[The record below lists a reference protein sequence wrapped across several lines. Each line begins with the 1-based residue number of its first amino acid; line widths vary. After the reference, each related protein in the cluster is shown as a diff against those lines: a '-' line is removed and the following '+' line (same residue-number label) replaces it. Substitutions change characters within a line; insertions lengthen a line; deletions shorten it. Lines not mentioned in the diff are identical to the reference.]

1 MMTGDHVKASRSSHH
16 DEEPL
21 SPAARFFQAPR
32 FNVYIIAIVGCKT
45 RINTDVVKAG
55 LEQTLVKHPRFSSKM
70 VVDGNK
76 YCKNKKWTQTKV
88 NLEDHIIVPELDPN
102 IDFPDRFVEDY
113 VSNVTRTP
121 LDLSKPLWELH
132 LLNIKTSDAEA
143 VGVFRIHHSMG
154 DGASLISLLLACT
167 RKTSDPEA
175 LPSVPVKKRAGSTFN
190 SRDGFWWFFLA
201 IWMLLRLIWNTMVD
215 VLLFVATTLFLKDMK
230 TPIKGAPGVELNVK
244 KFVHQTVS
252 LEDIK
257 LVKNAMNMTV
267 NDVVTGITQAGLS
280 RYLNRRYS
288 EEKKLD
294 GRVKQSNSNIPKGIR
309 LRTVIL
315 VNLRKS
321 AGIQVA
327 HAPNDPSSSL
337 SVAETYPPEFKQD
350 MADMMAKRLKTRW
363 GNLIGYMFLPF
374 TISLQDDPLDYVRK
388 AKATIDRKKLSLEP
402 IFTSMCIGFAFRIF
416 GNKVAAAIIRR
427 ALSNITMAISGVVG
441 AQEEISFYGHPIA
454 YLAPFVYGPPLSLVV
469 NYQSYVN
476 KMTISLTVDPSVIP
490 DPYELCNDIEE
501 SLKLIRHAVVNK
513 GLIKDVV

>member
-1 MMTGDHVKASRSSHH
+1 MMTDDHVKASRSSHH

-55 LEQTLVKHPRFSSKM
+55 LEKTLVKHPRFSSKM

-175 LPSVPVKKRAGSTFN
+175 LPSVPVKKGAGSTFN
-190 SRDGFWWFFLA
+190 SPAGFWWFFSA
-201 IWMLLRLIWNTMVD
+201 IWLFLRLIWNTMVD

-244 KFVHQTVS
+244 KFVHRTVS
-252 LEDIK
+252 FDDIK
-257 LVKNAMNMTV
+257 LVKNAMKMTV

-321 AGIQVA
+321 AGIQ
-327 HAPNDPSSSL
+327 
-337 SVAETYPPEFKQD
+337 D
-350 MADMMAKRLKTRW
+350 MADMMAKGLKTRW
-363 GNLIGYMFLPF
+363 GNLIGYIFLPF
-374 TISLQDDPLDYVRK
+374 TIGLQDDPLDYVRK
-388 AKATIDRKKLSLEP
+388 AKATIDRKKVSLEP
-402 IFTSMCIGFAFRIF
+402 IFTSLCIGLAFRIF
-416 GNKVAAAIIRR
+416 GTK
-427 ALSNITMAISGVVG
+427 
-441 AQEEISFYGHPIA
+441 
-454 YLAPFVYGPPLSLVV
+454 SLVV
-469 NYQSYVN
+469 HYQSYAN
-476 KMTISLTVDPSVIP
+476 KMTISLSVDPSVIL
-490 DPYELCNDIEE
+490 DPHELCNDIEE

-513 GLIKDVV
+513 GFVKDVV

>member
-1 MMTGDHVKASRSSHH
+1 MMMGDHFEASRSSHH

-21 SPAARFFQAPR
+21 SPAARFFHTPR

-45 RINTDVVKAG
+45 SFNTDVVKAG

-154 DGASLISLLLACT
+154 DGASLISVLLACT

-175 LPSVPVKKRAGSTFN
+175 LPSVPVKKRAGSMFN
-190 SRDGFWWFFLA
+190 SRDGFWWYFLA
-201 IWMLLRLIWNTMVD
+201 IWLFLRLIWNTMVD
-215 VLLFVATTLFLKDMK
+215 VFLFVATTLFLKDMK

-244 KFVHQTVS
+244 KFVHRTVS
-252 LEDIK
+252 LDDIK

-267 NDVVTGITQAGLS
+267 NDVVAGITQAGLS

-288 EEKKLD
+288 EEKKD
-294 GRVKQSNSNIPKGIR
+294 GPVKQSNSNIPKGIR
-309 LRTVIL
+309 LRAVIL

-321 AGIQVA
+321 AGIQDV
-327 HAPNDPSSSL
+327 
-337 SVAETYPPEFKQD
+337 
-350 MADMMAKRLKTRW
+350 ADMMAKGSKIRW

-374 TISLQDDPLDYVRK
+374 TIALQDDPLDYVWK

-402 IFTSMCIGFAFRIF
+402 IFTNTCIGLAFRIF
-416 GNKVAAAIIRR
+416 GTKVAAAIICR

-441 AQEEISFYGHPIA
+441 PQEEISFYGHPIA
-454 YLAPFVYGPPLSLVV
+454 YLAPTVYGDPVALVV
-469 NYQSYVN
+469 HYQSYVN
-476 KMTISLTVDPSVIP
+476 KMTISLSVDPSVIL
-490 DPYELCNDIEE
+490 DPHDLCNDIEE
-501 SLKLIRHAVVNK
+501 SLKLIQHTVVNK

>member
-1 MMTGDHVKASRSSHH
+1 MMMGDHFEASRSSHH

-21 SPAARFFQAPR
+21 SPAARFFHTPR

-45 RINTDVVKAG
+45 SFNTDVVKAG

-154 DGASLISLLLACT
+154 DGASLISVLLACT

-175 LPSVPVKKRAGSTFN
+175 LPSVPVKKRAGSMFN
-190 SRDGFWWFFLA
+190 SRDGFWWYFLA
-201 IWMLLRLIWNTMVD
+201 IWLFLRLIWNTMVD
-215 VLLFVATTLFLKDMK
+215 VFLFVATTLFLKDMK

-244 KFVHQTVS
+244 KFVHRTVS
-252 LEDIK
+252 LDDIK

-267 NDVVTGITQAGLS
+267 NDVVAGITQAGLS

-288 EEKKLD
+288 EEKKD
-294 GRVKQSNSNIPKGIR
+294 GPVKQSNSNIPKGIR
-309 LRTVIL
+309 LRAVIL

-327 HAPNDPSSSL
+327 
-337 SVAETYPPEFKQD
+337 
-350 MADMMAKRLKTRW
+350 
-363 GNLIGYMFLPF
+363 
-374 TISLQDDPLDYVRK
+374 
-388 AKATIDRKKLSLEP
+388 
-402 IFTSMCIGFAFRIF
+402 
-416 GNKVAAAIIRR
+416 AAIICR

-441 AQEEISFYGHPIA
+441 PQEEISFYGHPIA
-454 YLAPFVYGPPLSLVV
+454 YLAPTVYGDPVALVV
-469 NYQSYVN
+469 HYQSYVN
-476 KMTISLTVDPSVIP
+476 KMTISLSVDPSVIL
-490 DPYELCNDIEE
+490 DPHDLCNDIEE
-501 SLKLIRHAVVNK
+501 SLKLIQHTVVNK

>member
-1 MMTGDHVKASRSSHH
+1 MMMGDHVKASRSSHH

-21 SPAARFFQAPR
+21 SPAARFFHTPR

-45 RINTDVVKAG
+45 SLNTDVVKAG

-70 VVDGNK
+70 VVDCNK
-76 YCKNKKWTQTKV
+76 YCKNKKWAQTKV

-154 DGASLISLLLACT
+154 DGASLISVLLACT

-190 SRDGFWWFFLA
+190 SRGGFWWYFLA
-201 IWMLLRLIWNTMVD
+201 IWLFLRLIWNTMVD
-215 VLLFVATTLFLKDMK
+215 VFLFVATTLFLKDMK

-244 KFVHQTVS
+244 KFVHRTVS
-252 LEDIK
+252 LDDIK

-267 NDVVTGITQAGLS
+267 NDVVAGITQAGLS

-288 EEKKLD
+288 EEKRD
-294 GRVKQSNSNIPKGIR
+294 GPVKQSNSNIPKGIR
-309 LRTVIL
+309 LRAVIL

-327 HAPNDPSSSL
+327 
-337 SVAETYPPEFKQD
+337 
-350 MADMMAKRLKTRW
+350 
-363 GNLIGYMFLPF
+363 
-374 TISLQDDPLDYVRK
+374 
-388 AKATIDRKKLSLEP
+388 
-402 IFTSMCIGFAFRIF
+402 
-416 GNKVAAAIIRR
+416 AAIICR

-441 AQEEISFYGHPIA
+441 PQEEISFYGHPIA
-454 YLAPFVYGPPLSLVV
+454 YLAPTVYGDPTALVV
-469 NYQSYVN
+469 HYQSYVN
-476 KMTISLTVDPSVIP
+476 KMTISLSVDPSVIP
-490 DPYELCNDIEE
+490 DPHDLCNDIEE
-501 SLKLIRHAVVNK
+501 SLKLIQHAVINK

>member
-327 HAPNDPSSSL
+327 
-337 SVAETYPPEFKQD
+337 
-350 MADMMAKRLKTRW
+350 
-363 GNLIGYMFLPF
+363 
-374 TISLQDDPLDYVRK
+374 
-388 AKATIDRKKLSLEP
+388 
-402 IFTSMCIGFAFRIF
+402 
-416 GNKVAAAIIRR
+416 AAIIRR

>member
-1 MMTGDHVKASRSSHH
+1 MMMGDHFEGSRSSHH

-21 SPAARFFQAPR
+21 SPAARFFHTPR

-45 RINTDVVKAG
+45 SFNTDDVKAG

-154 DGASLISLLLACT
+154 DGASLISVLLACT

-175 LPSVPVKKRAGSTFN
+175 LPSVPVKKRAGSMFN
-190 SRDGFWWFFLA
+190 SRDGFWWYFLA
-201 IWMLLRLIWNTMVD
+201 IWLFLRLIWNTMVD
-215 VLLFVATTLFLKDMK
+215 VFLFVATTLFLKDMK

-244 KFVHQTVS
+244 KFVHRTVS
-252 LEDIK
+252 LDDIK

-267 NDVVTGITQAGLS
+267 NDVVAGITQAGLS

-288 EEKKLD
+288 EEKKD
-294 GRVKQSNSNIPKGIR
+294 GPVKQSNSNIPKGIR
-309 LRTVIL
+309 LRAVIL

-327 HAPNDPSSSL
+327 
-337 SVAETYPPEFKQD
+337 
-350 MADMMAKRLKTRW
+350 
-363 GNLIGYMFLPF
+363 
-374 TISLQDDPLDYVRK
+374 
-388 AKATIDRKKLSLEP
+388 
-402 IFTSMCIGFAFRIF
+402 
-416 GNKVAAAIIRR
+416 AAIICR

-441 AQEEISFYGHPIA
+441 PQEEISFYGHPIA
-454 YLAPFVYGPPLSLVV
+454 YLAPTVYGDPVALVV
-469 NYQSYVN
+469 HYQSYVN
-476 KMTISLTVDPSVIP
+476 KMTISLSVDPSVIP
-490 DPYELCNDIEE
+490 DPHDLCNDIEE
-501 SLKLIRHAVVNK
+501 SLKLIQHTVVNK

>member
-190 SRDGFWWFFLA
+190 SRDGFWWLFLA

-321 AGIQVA
+321 AGI
-327 HAPNDPSSSL
+327 
-337 SVAETYPPEFKQD
+337 QD

>member
-1 MMTGDHVKASRSSHH
+1 MMMGDHVKASRSSHH

-21 SPAARFFQAPR
+21 SPAARLFHAPR
-32 FNVYIIAIVGCKT
+32 FNVYIIVVVGFKT
-45 RINTDVVKAG
+45 RLNPDVVKAG

-70 VVDGNK
+70 VVDGNQ

-88 NLEDHIIVPELDPN
+88 NLEDHVIVPELDPK

-132 LLNIKTSDAEA
+132 ILNIKTSDAEA

-201 IWMLLRLIWNTMVD
+201 IWLFLRLIWNTLVD
-215 VLLFVATTLFLKDMK
+215 VLLFVATILFLNDMK

-244 KFVHQTVS
+244 KFVHRTVN
-252 LEDIK
+252 LDDIK
-257 LVKNAMNMTV
+257 LVKNAMNTTV
-267 NDVVTGITQAGLS
+267 NDVVVGIVQAGLS
-280 RYLNRRYS
+280 RYLNHRYG
-288 EEKKLD
+288 EETKD
-294 GRVKQSNSNIPKGIR
+294 GQVKQSNSNIPKGIH

-321 AGIQVA
+321 AGIQ
-327 HAPNDPSSSL
+327 
-337 SVAETYPPEFKQD
+337 D
-350 MADMMAKRLKTRW
+350 MADMMAKGSKIRW

-374 TISLQDDPLDYVRK
+374 TIALQDDPLDYVRK
-388 AKATIDRKKLSLEP
+388 AKAAIDRKKLSLEP
-402 IFTSMCIGFAFRIF
+402 IFTNTCVGHWLSII
-416 GNKVAAAIIRR
+416 KV
-427 ALSNITMAISGVVG
+427 M
-441 AQEEISFYGHPIA
+441 
-454 YLAPFVYGPPLSLVV
+454 
-469 NYQSYVN
+469 
-476 KMTISLTVDPSVIP
+476 
-490 DPYELCNDIEE
+490 
-501 SLKLIRHAVVNK
+501 
-513 GLIKDVV
+513 

>member
-1 MMTGDHVKASRSSHH
+1 MMMGDHVKASRSSHH

-21 SPAARFFQAPR
+21 SPAARFFHTPR
-32 FNVYIIAIVGCKT
+32 FNLYIIAIVGFKT
-45 RINTDVVKAG
+45 SFNTDVIKAG

-70 VVDGNK
+70 VVEGNK

-132 LLNIKTSDAEA
+132 LLNIKTSDAGA

-167 RKTSDPEA
+167 RKTSDPVA
-175 LPSVPVKKRAGSTFN
+175 LPSVPVKKRARSTFN

-201 IWMLLRLIWNTMVD
+201 IWLFLRLIWNTMVD
-215 VLLFVATTLFLKDMK
+215 VFLFVATTLFLKDMK

-244 KFVHQTVS
+244 KFVHRTVS
-252 LEDIK
+252 LDDIK

-267 NDVVTGITQAGLS
+267 NDVVVGITQAGLS

-288 EEKKLD
+288 EEKKD
-294 GRVKQSNSNIPKGIR
+294 GPVKQSNSNIPKGIR
-309 LRTVIL
+309 LRAVIL

-327 HAPNDPSSSL
+327 
-337 SVAETYPPEFKQD
+337 T
-350 MADMMAKRLKTRW
+350 
-363 GNLIGYMFLPF
+363 
-374 TISLQDDPLDYVRK
+374 
-388 AKATIDRKKLSLEP
+388 
-402 IFTSMCIGFAFRIF
+402 
-416 GNKVAAAIIRR
+416 AIICR

-441 AQEEISFYGHPIA
+441 PQEEISFYGHPIA
-454 YLAPFVYGPPLSLVV
+454 YLAPTVYGDPTALVIH
-469 NYQSYVN
+469 YQSYVN
-476 KMTISLTVDPSVIP
+476 KMTISLSVDPSVIP
-490 DPYELCNDIEE
+490 DPHDLCNDIEE

>member
-280 RYLNRRYS
+280 RYLNRRYIHS
-288 EEKKLD
+288 SCTGEEKKLD

-321 AGIQVA
+321 AGIQ
-327 HAPNDPSSSL
+327 
-337 SVAETYPPEFKQD
+337 
-350 MADMMAKRLKTRW
+350 
-363 GNLIGYMFLPF
+363 
-374 TISLQDDPLDYVRK
+374 
-388 AKATIDRKKLSLEP
+388 
-402 IFTSMCIGFAFRIF
+402 
-416 GNKVAAAIIRR
+416 VAAAIIRR

>member
-16 DEEPL
+16 DEVPL

-45 RINTDVVKAG
+45 RINTDVVNAG
-55 LEQTLVKHPRFSSKM
+55 LEKTLVKHPRFSSKM

-102 IDFPDRFVEDY
+102 IEFPDRFVEDY

-175 LPSVPVKKRAGSTFN
+175 LPSVPVKKGAGSTFN
-190 SRDGFWWFFLA
+190 SAAGFWWFFSA
-201 IWMLLRLIWNTMVD
+201 IWLFLRLIWNTMVD

-244 KFVHQTVS
+244 KFVHRTVS
-252 LEDIK
+252 FDDIK

-294 GRVKQSNSNIPKGIR
+294 GQVKQSNSNIPKGIR

-321 AGIQVA
+321 AGIQ
-327 HAPNDPSSSL
+327 
-337 SVAETYPPEFKQD
+337 
-350 MADMMAKRLKTRW
+350 
-363 GNLIGYMFLPF
+363 
-374 TISLQDDPLDYVRK
+374 
-388 AKATIDRKKLSLEP
+388 
-402 IFTSMCIGFAFRIF
+402 
-416 GNKVAAAIIRR
+416 VAAAIIRR

-441 AQEEISFYGHPIA
+441 AQEEISFYGHPID
-454 YLAPFVYGPPLSLVV
+454 YLAPTIYGFPMSLVV
-469 NYQSYVN
+469 HYQSYAN
-476 KMTISLTVDPSVIP
+476 KMTISLSVDPSVIP
-490 DPYELCNDIEE
+490 DPHELCNDIEE

-513 GLIKDVV
+513 GFVKDVV

>member
-1 MMTGDHVKASRSSHH
+1 MMMGDHVKASRSSHH

-21 SPAARFFQAPR
+21 SPAARFFHTPR

-45 RINTDVVKAG
+45 SFNTDVVKAG

-70 VVDGNK
+70 VVDCNK

-154 DGASLISLLLACT
+154 DGASLISVLLACT

-190 SRDGFWWFFLA
+190 SRGGFWWYFLA
-201 IWMLLRLIWNTMVD
+201 IWLFLRLIWNTMVD
-215 VLLFVATTLFLKDMK
+215 VFLFVATTLFLKDMK

-244 KFVHQTVS
+244 KFVHRTVS
-252 LEDIK
+252 LDDIK

-267 NDVVTGITQAGLS
+267 NDVVAGITQAGLS

-288 EEKKLD
+288 EEKRD
-294 GRVKQSNSNIPKGIR
+294 GPVKQSNSNIPKGIR
-309 LRTVIL
+309 LRAVIL

-327 HAPNDPSSSL
+327 
-337 SVAETYPPEFKQD
+337 
-350 MADMMAKRLKTRW
+350 
-363 GNLIGYMFLPF
+363 
-374 TISLQDDPLDYVRK
+374 
-388 AKATIDRKKLSLEP
+388 
-402 IFTSMCIGFAFRIF
+402 
-416 GNKVAAAIIRR
+416 AAIICR

-441 AQEEISFYGHPIA
+441 PQEEISFYGHPIA
-454 YLAPFVYGPPLSLVV
+454 YLAPTVYGDPTALVV
-469 NYQSYVN
+469 HYQSYVN
-476 KMTISLTVDPSVIP
+476 KMTISLSVDPSVIP
-490 DPYELCNDIEE
+490 DPHDLCNDIEE
-501 SLKLIRHAVVNK
+501 SLKLIQHAVINK